1 MKDYL
6 ENKPVVEWTYLDDLA
21 LTKPDNSPEFLVL
34 LQTKGLDEIKIR
46 REFLQVTPIIGGDD
60 DENNTA
66 KAQEKGPSAG

>member
-46 REFLQVTPIIGGDD
+46 REFL
-60 DENNTA
+60 
-66 KAQEKGPSAG
+66 

>member
-34 LQTKGLDEIKIR
+34 LQTKGLEEIKIR
-46 REFLQVTPIIGGDD
+46 REFLQVTPIIGEDD
-60 DENNTA
+60 DNPA
-66 KAQEKGPSAG
+66 KA